1 MSSGSAEGLSHV
13 ETRTLTLEGPE
24 PDTDELCARVRALCR
39 DGPDGVVCEATG
51 SVAPT
56 LATVQALA
64 RAALTARR
72 LGVPLRVTG
81 AGPAL
86 RALLDLVG
94 LVELLGQAEEREPP
108 GGVQEGVEP
117 DDLPV

>member
-1 MSSGSAEGLSHV
+1 MSSGGAGGLPHV

-24 PDTDELCARVRALCR
+24 PDTAELCARVAALCR
-39 DGPDGVVCEATG
+39 DGPGRVVCDVSA
-51 SVAPT
+51 VAAPT

-72 LGVPLRVTG
+72 LGIPFRVR
-81 AGPAL
+81 ASPPL
-86 RALLDLVG
+86 RALLHLVG
-94 LVELLGQAEEREPP
+94 LLELLGEAEEREPP
-108 GGVQEGVEP
+108 GGVQERVEP